1 MVAKGFGWEC
11 PTFVRKCIET
21 ARHLEEARTIEPPG
35 AVVGSLDNFT
45 VWGKWS
51 GKWKDGATENSDGEA
66 K

>member
-1 MVAKGFGWEC
+1 M
-11 PTFVRKCIET
+11 RKCIET

-35 AVVGSLDNFT
+35 AVAGSLDSFT